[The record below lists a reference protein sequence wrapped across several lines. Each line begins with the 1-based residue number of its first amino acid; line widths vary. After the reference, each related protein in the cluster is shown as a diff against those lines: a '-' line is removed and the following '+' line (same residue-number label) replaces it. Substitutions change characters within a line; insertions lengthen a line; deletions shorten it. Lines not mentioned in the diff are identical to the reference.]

1 MQARNNF
8 FIPGPTNMPEDIRRA
23 MNIPLEDMRA
33 PDFPEFTLG
42 LFADLKQIFKTGSGQ
57 IFLFPGS
64 GAGGWEA
71 AITNTLSPGDKVL
84 ASRFGQYSHLWIDLC
99 QRHGLAVDAIDV
111 EWGEGVPVERYAERL
126 AARFPEDSGLDVT
139 YFTNSGSESNDLA
152 TLMARLHTGHVD
164 VVSLRAGYH
173 GGTQT
178 TMGLT
183 ALGNLEVSVP
193 ERLRRPLCNA
203 GLLLPVSVRA

>member
-23 MNIPLEDMRA
+23 VNIPLEDMRA

-84 ASRFGQYSHLWIDLC
+84 ASRFGQFSHLWIDLC

-126 AARFPEDSGLDVT
+126 AADRRARGFRWAIRWSASPT
-139 YFTNSGSESNDLA
+139 TA
-152 TLMARLHTGHVD
+152 TTCR
-164 VVSLRAGYH
+164 
-173 GGTQT
+173 
-178 TMGLT
+178 
-183 ALGNLEVSVP
+183 SVP
-193 ERLRRPLCNA
+193 GFRRW
-203 GLLLPVSVRA
+203 RASCSASATWAISATSCC